1 MIYDTLAYAGAMGG
15 GGLMCA
21 ALIGLL
27 GHGRERHRVSQLP
40 GGALACQLPRF
51 GESRK
56 RVGVKSG
63 EILAAL
69 VALVVSWMGA
79 PSQVLYVVVVGAC
92 CLFLLDY
99 TTAHKAARLAGE
111 AITTRKI
118 REMTSAKILSYWIT
132 GMAFTCVGLMLRS
145 WIPITG
151 IFGWIAYCEAVSNLE
166 NLRKMAL
173 ASGQQG
179 SLFFK
184 GVLNL
189 ANKFLGELP
198 GAKEALGGDVTI
210 SQTTQRIDSLTTT
223 DKATTTTTQTDTTVH
238 VSAPTEQK
246 VGNV

>member
-1 MIYDTLAYAGAMGG
+1 VEHVSLLANMSI
-15 GGLMCA
+15 MEPR
-21 ALIGLL
+21 ALWIVGLL
-27 GHGRERHRVSQLP
+27 ALLNGHGQQRKPVTA
-40 GGALACQLPRF
+40 GGARFALLQF

-56 RVGVKSG
+56 RVTGTEKAG
-63 EILAAL
+63 EFVAAL
-69 VALVVSWMGA
+69 VAIVVSWMGA
-79 PSQVLYVVVVGAC
+79 PSQVLYVVVAGAC
-92 CLFLLDY
+92 MLFALDY
-99 TTAHKAARLAGE
+99 STAHRAARLAGE

-145 WIPITG
+145 WLPITG

-179 SLFFK
+179 SLFFR

-198 GAKEALGGDVTI
+198 GAREALGTDIKV
-210 SQTTQRIDSLTTT
+210 SQTITTDKTTTT
-223 DKATTTTTQTDTTVH
+223 DQVTTTQTDTQVH
-238 VSAPTEQK
+238 VSPAPLEQK
-246 VGNV
+246 VGTP

>member
-21 ALIGLL
+21 ALLGLL
-27 GHGRERHRVSQLP
+27 GHGRERLHVPQTS

-69 VALVVSWMGA
+69 VALVVSWMGQ

-92 CLFLLDY
+92 LLFLLDY

-132 GMAFTCVGLMLRS
+132 GMAFCCVGLMLRS
-145 WIPITG
+145 WLPITG

-179 SLFFK
+179 SLFFR

-198 GAKEALGGDVTI
+198 GAREALGTDITV
-210 SQTTQRIDSLTTT
+210 SQTTTT
-223 DKATTTTTQTDTTVH
+223 DQTTTTQTDTTAQTDTQVH
-238 VSAPTEQK
+238 VTAPTTTEQK
-246 VGNV
+246 AGIS